1 MTDRLISALTALT
14 APAAGDYLPI
24 VDVSEGAAASKNKR
38 ITIEELF
45 RSIPD
50 GTAAAPSISFEGDPN
65 TGFYRPDADTLAFV
79 EGGVEAFRLTST
91 GRLGIGTS
99 SPGELLEINNPNAD
113 TGIWIRSR
121 GANNRKAHIFF
132 LTHNSSGAFTGGTI
146 FHDGNGL
153 AFSNVTNT
161 TAEIFRID
169 SGGRFLVGTDV
180 ARATPAS
187 INAFARLQLEGNNN
201 NNSAFSITNNIDAAS
216 GRAANI
222 RFARIRGTVNPVVVT
237 DKLGEMSF
245 WGYDGADLAEGA
257 SIGVIA
263 ESGVGAGSM
272 PTRLAFY
279 TSVNGTASP
288 TERFR
293 ITNDGVIA
301 HDQPTP
307 VAANSTATL
316 TIAQLKTGIITST
329 SAALTN
335 LTLPT
340 GTDTEAGFSTVY
352 TNFTFEWSVIN
363 TGPSV
368 VNVLA
373 NTTTHLVVGSG
384 SVAAGTSGRFATRR
398 TATNTF
404 TSYRLA

>member
-1 MTDRLISALTALT
+1 MADRLISALTALT
-14 APAAGDYLPI
+14 TPAAGDYLPI
-24 VDVSEGAAASKNKR
+24 VDVSEGADASKNKR
-38 ITIEELF
+38 ITVEELF

-50 GTAAAPSISFEGDPN
+50 GTVAAPSISFEGDPN
-65 TGFYRPDADTLAFV
+65 TGFYRPAADTLAFV
-79 EGGVEAFRLTST
+79 EGG
-91 GRLGIGTS
+91 
-99 SPGELLEINNPNAD
+99 
-113 TGIWIRSR
+113 
-121 GANNRKAHIFF
+121 
-132 LTHNSSGAFTGGTI
+132 
-146 FHDGNGL
+146 
-153 AFSNVTNT
+153 
-161 TAEIFRID
+161 AEVFRID
-169 SGGRFLVGTDV
+169 DSSRLLIGTNT

-201 NNSAFSITNNIDAAS
+201 NNSAFSITNTVDAAS

-237 DKLGEMSF
+237 DTLGQMSF

-257 SIGVIA
+257 SIGVIV

-279 TSVNGTASP
+279 TSVNGAASP

-329 SAALTN
+329 SAALTD

-384 SVAAGTSGRFATRR
+384 SVAAGTSGRFTTRR